1 MKARACEGTKVTAL
15 AALLGVAASCGELED
30 QPEPVDTTSSAIV
43 GGTTAVPNE
52 FPWQVRLG
60 AARHVLRRI
69 PRGAQVGPDGR
80 ALCARPEAS
89 NITVTVGD
97 HDRTIAEGREQT
109 RQGLR
114 YFNHLWGLGAFN
126 NDIALLELSSP
137 VTLNTWV
144 QPIGFDMDHIPVGQI
159 ATASGWG
166 TTTFQGSQPAK
177 LRKAVLP
184 MREASTCGFAGDS
197 LLCLGDADG
206 SPGSCHGDSGGPYH
220 HFRGGRWN
228 LAGVSSSLV
237 SPPCASYVGYTS
249 VFQFIPWIRNTI
261 WAPLTVT
268 ARLSSGSI
276 GERHYDP
283 AIGNWTP
290 WTTLSGATSSGPG
303 MTLDSN
309 GRMYL
314 FSCISGQVHSRT
326 STNQGVSWSSWSSMG
341 GNCVDAPAAAIS
353 RDTTPQVTVFARGT
367 DNVVRHAVWTGGAAT
382 WTALSGTVTSSVAA
396 TTNRGGRLVLF
407 ARRSDN
413 AIWHRF
419 REQGLPNSWTDWSS
433 LGGSFSSG
441 PAAIETGQGQLHV
454 FVATPAATL
463 AHKFYNPVT
472 GTWTG
477 WSSLG
482 GALATTS
489 APAVTESD
497 GGTRLVVFARS
508 RPTRSRTSSRTSRRK
523 AGAAGSPSAEPWR
536 LALAPS
542 DPPRQGP

>member
-1 MKARACEGTKVTAL
+1 MKSCASNWMTATGL
-15 AALLGVAASCGELED
+15 AALLGAAAGCGAIDD
-30 QPEPVDTTSSAIV
+30 QDEPVEATSSAIV
-43 GGTTAVPNE
+43 GGTTTVPNE

-60 AARHVLRRI
+60 TGTAAFCGGSLLSPKWVVTAAHCV
-69 PRGAQVGPDGR
+69 QGR
-80 ALCARPEAS
+80 QAS
-89 NITVTVGD
+89 AITVTVGD
-97 HDRTIAEGREQT
+97 HDRTISEGREQT

-126 NDIALLELSSP
+126 NDIALLELASP

-144 QPIGFDMDHIPVGQI
+144 QPIGFDMDHIPVGEI

-166 TTTFQGSQPAK
+166 TMSYQGTQPAK

-184 MREASTCGFAGDS
+184 LREATTCGSGFAGNS
-197 LLCLGDADG
+197 LLCVGDADG
-206 SPGSCHGDSGGPYH
+206 SPGMCHGDSGGPYH

-228 LAGVSSSLV
+228 LAGVASSLV
-237 SPPCASYVGYTS
+237 SPPCASYAGYTS

-268 ARLSSGSI
+268 AQLSSGSI

-283 AIGNWTP
+283 AIGAWTP
-290 WTTLSGATSSGPG
+290 WTTLAGATSSGPG

-314 FSCISGQVHSRT
+314 FSCISGRVHSRT
-326 STNQGVSWSSWSSMG
+326 STNQGGSWSAWSSMG

-353 RDTTPQVTVFARGT
+353 RDITPQVTVFARGT
-367 DNVVRHAVWTGGAAT
+367 DNIVRYAAWTGGAPT

-419 REQGLPNSWTDWSS
+419 REQGLPNSWTDWTS

-441 PAAIETGQGQLHV
+441 PAAIETGQGQLHL
-454 FVATPAATL
+454 FASTPAATVSR
-463 AHKFYNPVT
+463 KFYNPVT
-472 GTWTG
+472 QAWTA

-482 GALATTS
+482 GAVVTTS

-508 RPTRSRTSSRTSRRK
+508 SGNALTHIVQDITTETWSGWVSLGGSLVSGP
-523 AGAAGSPSAEPWR
+523 GAI
-536 LALAPS
+536 
-542 DPPRQGP
+542 

>member
-1 MKARACEGTKVTAL
+1 MKERACEWTKATAL
-15 AALLGVAASCGELED
+15 AALLSAAAASCGDVED
-30 QPEPVDTTSSAIV
+30 QAEPVETTTSAIV
-43 GGTTAVPNE
+43 GGSTAVPNE

-60 AARHVLRRI
+60 AGTAAFCGGSLVSPKWVLTAAHCVQ
-69 PRGAQVGPDGR
+69 GLQ
-80 ALCARPEAS
+80 AS

-114 YFNHLWGLGAFN
+114 YFNHLWGLGKFN
-126 NDIALLELSSP
+126 NDIALLELASP

-144 QPIGFDMDHIPVGQI
+144 QPIGFDMDHIPVGEI

-166 TTTFQGSQPAK
+166 TTTYQGMQPAK

-184 MREASTCGFAGDS
+184 MREPSTCGVSYPGNS

-228 LAGVSSSLV
+228 LAGVSSAIG
-237 SPPCASYVGYTS
+237 SPPCEFYVGYTS

-290 WTTLSGATSSGPG
+290 WRTLSGATNSGPG

-314 FSCISGQVHSRT
+314 FSCINGQVNGRT
-326 STNQGVSWSSWSSMG
+326 STNDGATWSGWTSMG

-353 RDTTPQVTVFARGT
+353 REINPQVTVFARGT
-367 DNVVRHAVWTGGAAT
+367 DNLVRYAVWTGGAAT
-382 WTALSGTVTSSVAA
+382 WTALSGTVNSSVAA

-419 REQGLPNSWTDWSS
+419 REQGSTSAWTDWIT
-433 LGGSFSSG
+433 LGSGSFSSG

-454 FVATPAATL
+454 FAAT
-463 AHKFYNPVT
+463 AAATISRKFYNPVT
-472 GTWTG
+472 GAWTG

-482 GALATTS
+482 GAVDPTS

-497 GGTRLVVFARS
+497 GGTRLVVFARGS
-508 RPTRSRTSSRTSRRK
+508 GNVLTHIFQDIRTETWSAWSPLGGSL
-523 AGAAGSPSAEPWR
+523 ASGPGAI
-536 LALAPS
+536 
-542 DPPRQGP
+542 